1 MREAQQNFR
10 VNEGVIETALD
21 EGVST
26 ESPGK
31 RECYR
36 DIVMGGE
43 AEQNLQTNEV
53 NSTYS

>member
-36 DIVMGGE
+36 DSVMGGE